1 MFEARRRDDKY
12 DLRLFPLWKVLNFHR
27 LRRAAR
33 TKSKYDLCRQLV
45 EKIKIRR
52 LKSSAHLSRQ
62 KPVFFVNTT

>member
-45 EKIKIRR
+45 EK
-52 LKSSAHLSRQ
+52 KSKYVDLSRQ
-62 KPVFFVNTT
+62 PT